1 MITIVSFLII
11 SLFSLWKFYLNKL
24 NQYNKWMEDPISSLF
39 QKGINIL
46 DFCKAYSSILSN
58 EIWGLPLI
66 DQSDCLGRWGP
77 AGWGAV
83 YAAEKQDQTNLQL
96 YIAIVEVW
104 SVVLKKK
111 PIRHLGLLFFFWN
124 CHYLTIVLKKALRDW
139 IDFWP
144 LEL

>member
-96 YIAIVEVW
+96 QMINIAIV
-104 SVVLKKK
+104 
-111 PIRHLGLLFFFWN
+111 
-124 CHYLTIVLKKALRDW
+124 
-139 IDFWP
+139 DFG
-144 LEL
+144 